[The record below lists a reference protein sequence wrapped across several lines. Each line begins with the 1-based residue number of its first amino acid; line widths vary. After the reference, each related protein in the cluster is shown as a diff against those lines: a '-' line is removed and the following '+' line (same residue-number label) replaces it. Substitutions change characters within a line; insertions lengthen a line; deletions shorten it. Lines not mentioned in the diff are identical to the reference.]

1 MKTRKS
7 YSDSELLMALQS
19 RDNEEEAIKYLYR
32 SSFNMVSLYVKNN
45 KGSNEDAEDIFQ
57 NVIITFIQI
66 VKEKKFRGE
75 SSINTFI
82 GSLARHAWLNELKR
96 RGRAQLREEKFE
108 NETERIEPD
117 ISQYLITNEIKDRV
131 QQLLDNIGETCKK
144 ILLAFY
150 FDGLSMKE
158 ILQLLDY
165 ENEQVVRNKKY
176 KCLKQLEQI
185 LFSLPETANTLKSA
199 ILYER

>member
-1 MKTRKS
+1 MKAKKS
-7 YSDSELLMALQS
+7 YSDSELLRALQTTES
-19 RDNEEEAIKYLYR
+19 DEAIRQLYR
-32 SSFNMVSLYVKNN
+32 SNFNIVSIYIKNN
-45 KGSNEDAEDIFQ
+45 KGNDEDAEDIFQ
-57 NVIITFIQI
+57 NIIITFMQI
-66 VKEKKFRGE
+66 VKENKFRGE

-82 GSLARHAWLNELKR
+82 YSLARHAWLNELKR

-108 NETERIEPD
+108 KEIERIEPD
-117 ISQYLITNEIKDRV
+117 ISQYLISNEIKERI

-150 FDGLSMKE
+150 YDELAIKE
-158 ILQLLDY
+158 ILELLDY

-176 KCLKQLEQI
+176 KCLKQLEQV
-185 LFSLPETANTLKSA
+185 LFSSPETAQTLKSA